1 MEYLEGA
8 FDGFHKGL
16 GLASP
21 EDCVE
26 RCGSVYCHFCLE
38 INVGMSEEGSQGTKQ
53 ATCAVAFLILDLTS
67 VSSRRLGVMIE
78 PRQRKESEKE
88 MKPSATLKGAGRM

>member
-8 FDGFHKGL
+8 FDGVRKGP

-26 RCGSVYCHFCLE
+26 RCGSVYCRFCLE
-38 INVGMSEEGSQGTKQ
+38 INVRMSEEG
-53 ATCAVAFLILDLTS
+53 AICAELEIGERV
-67 VSSRRLGVMIE
+67 
-78 PRQRKESEKE
+78 
-88 MKPSATLKGAGRM
+88 